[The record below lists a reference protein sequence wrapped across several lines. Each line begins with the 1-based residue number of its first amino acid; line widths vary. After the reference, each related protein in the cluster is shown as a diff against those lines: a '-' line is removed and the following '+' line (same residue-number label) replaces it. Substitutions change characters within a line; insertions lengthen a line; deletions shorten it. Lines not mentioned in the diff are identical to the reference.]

1 MTVARL
7 VISIGDRIR
16 EAVILCRNMRQNRRR
31 AFDMIFWDSSFNKKI
46 SLGCNPGLLVSN
58 VEEFYHLLSSTSEGR
73 YCLLGPF
80 NQSKVHAVR
89 QFFVFRE
96 DTNRNVK

>member
-31 AFDMIFWDSSFNKKI
+31 AFDVIFGDSSFDKNK
-46 SLGCNPGLLVSN
+46 P
-58 VEEFYHLLSSTSEGR
+58 E
-73 YCLLGPF
+73 
-80 NQSKVHAVR
+80 
-89 QFFVFRE
+89 
-96 DTNRNVK
+96 